1 MDAKIEN
8 TLAEQGLDK
17 NEISVYLTLLKTG
30 SLKANDLARI
40 TKLPRT
46 FVYEVLKAL
55 IEKGLASYAIK
66 SGTKF
71 FEAANPNK
79 LKSILEEKQHKL
91 QDIMPELENITKIVF
106 EKPSVELYE
115 GREGIKTLLEG
126 ILRGKPKSIMYA
138 YANNKLF
145 ERLEFYFPNFVKR
158 RIKNKIY
165 AKIIQQKTFALLKAR
180 KNDSLEL
187 REMRFFPITF
197 KTSVFIYGDM
207 VTFITL
213 EEDNFIG
220 VKIKNKTIAETQK
233 QVFAQLWRLAK

>member
-1 MDAKIEN
+1 MDQKIEN
-8 TLAEQGLDK
+8 TLTELGLNK
-17 NEISVYLTLLKTG
+17 NEIGVYLTLLKTG

-46 FVYEVLKAL
+46 FVYEVLKSL

-71 FEAANPNK
+71 FEAANPHK

-91 QDIMPELENITKIVF
+91 QEIFPELENITKIVF

-115 GREGIKTLLEG
+115 GREGIKTLLEE
-126 ILRGKPKSIMYA
+126 ILRLKPKSVMYA

-158 RIKNKIY
+158 RIKNKIH
-165 AKIIQQKTFALLKAR
+165 AKIIQQKTSALLKAR
-180 KNDSLEL
+180 KKDSSES
-187 REMRFFPITF
+187 REMKFFPIIF
-197 KTSVFIYGDM
+197 KTSVFIYGDK
-207 VTFITL
+207 VAFITL
-213 EEDNFIG
+213 EEDNFMG
-220 VKIKNKTIAETQK
+220 VKIQNKMIAETQK
-233 QVFAQLWRLAK
+233 QVFNQLWRLAE